1 MPEKCES
8 LEELRWM
15 PGLEECDLKMYLRAA
30 RSMAAFAGMCDGGSA
45 EDGCLAASRDD
56 TTINALQ
63 LLHESNYDTGKA
75 LQALVKSPVPK
86 GIDKKWTEE
95 EQKRFVKGLRL
106 YGKNFFKIRKELLSH
121 KETPD
126 LVEYYYLWKKT
137 PQAASARPHRRH
149 RRCVLRRIRTQ
160 NNNNNNPNVQNKST
174 SNKDNDNVA
183 ASSASEDEADQTD
196 DSDSQINS
204 DLACSNCNTIAKELH
219 QTGKDRS
226 LLCNEC
232 RSYLKRYGDHR
243 PIGSNKSSTT
253 TTTDSINKSTSSNLH
268 TNNNNNNNCNSNNK
282 MDDEQFSTTASQ
294 LSNGKP
300 NLRVRRNKSDK
311 NSKFE
316 LNRGNSKSSENSSP
330 ERNSDANPLE
340 IETTNGDATSVTITG
355 TGNDNENKKIDPIL
369 NISNKKRHYSSVNNN
384 NDNFNGCDGNNQQ
397 QESNDEQLDND
408 IKRKKLSSSLD
419 DDDDGLDSDQSK
431 PDESAINLNEDVNK
445 IIEKIKDSS
454 PENDSHDN
462 DDDDDDDNNST
473 TAKIAKSEY
482 REKDNADGTSVTD
495 VSAKLES
502 IESKND
508 LDTKDSDET
517 KFSDRIREDD
527 DQIMIKTTKDDS
539 NDDGHLDSQQKSESS
554 AEPLS
559 SDHSDAKPMIKDEP
573 PYSPPQDLSS
583 SSSRQ
588 EKPCLAEQQ
597 NPSVP
602 FSTISMIRGSSSPTV
617 ASTISSIIKKEDN
630 VTAVNYSTTNTVNL
644 SSTSA
649 STKLSPP
656 SSSSISPSPN
666 HHPAHHSLHPGG
678 PPPLPPPIPP
688 TSSSFNFHSSL
699 PPMPPIPSDR
709 SQFPYLVPP
718 LNFSSPHQ
726 HDPISMKSIS
736 EKDSANVG
744 QSNESLKGSRDEKQ
758 RDGQETGSGKSGNS
772 SNKNESGRRLPSPRT
787 SVPSSTAPT
796 FPSLGN
802 FNELQM
808 DEMSMYLAN
817 NNSLHFPTVPPFMTS
832 PNDPFLLSHP
842 NFPGLPPGSDR
853 LPFNPLMNYPPGFP
867 HGLPGLPF
875 MPPWPQYAAA
885 TRLPQGAFPSS
896 FLPPPPGSNSSGNIG
911 GPGSSAAASHSPHSQ
926 MSSKSK
932 SPITSQS
939 SSHHGSSSHLPS
951 NKSSHDNKDV
961 FDPRRDFYQHDEEDF
976 DSSYLPRGPSPEP
989 KIEDSECHRSHS
1001 AIFLRHWN
1009 RGEYNSCAR
1018 TDLTFKPAP
1027 ESHLSRRRE
1036 ERARKAAEKERE
1048 EHKKSAEKSA
1058 AEMKSNHGSNQPGM
1072 VGDNSH
1078 LGSMGGRRTPRN
1090 FDTPALRQLGEYA
1103 RPHTAYSPFSHP
1115 SLGHPMNPMNPNLP
1129 LSLHSSAGGP
1139 SGQIDQMALAQLM
1152 LKERMEAE
1160 EKQKMMEKQ
1169 KEMEQMK
1176 SRSQSQTPQH
1186 NQQPQQP
1193 PPSMPSTSS
1202 GSLFD
1207 PHLLD
1212 MQRRLA
1218 QSTAPSMPNSTM
1230 ANHSNTS
1237 SANAA
1242 MSLAGANPGLN
1253 PFMLFSPNDREIQ
1266 QMAAAADAAR
1276 FQANADRLGSL
1287 SADHIFR
1294 LQMGLA
1300 NPDSLHPGASGPGNS
1315 GPGSSFQHP
1324 SLHPSSA
1331 SAQNAAAAAAAEQAA
1346 AAQAA
1351 LANAAA
1357 IGMPGSQ
1364 FDPASLHAAAAAA
1377 AAAGHNLLQSGA
1389 YPSRPGS
1396 IMPRP
1401 SELSQQ
1407 SSLYRSFEDQL
1418 NHQFSAQALSAQ
1430 SQALQHEQF
1439 QRQMLM
1445 ERERLI
1451 VHQHQI
1457 LHEEFLRREAASRR
1471 PM

>member
-1 MPEKCES
+1 MPEKCEL

-160 NNNNNNPNVQNKST
+160 NNSNNNSNNPNVQNKSN

-232 RSYLKRYGDHR
+232 RSYLKKFGEHR
-243 PIGSNKSSTT
+243 PICVNKSSSTT
-253 TTTDSINKSTSSNLH
+253 TSTTTTATTDLINKSTSSNLH
-268 TNNNNNNNCNSNNK
+268 INNNNNK
-282 MDDEQFSTTASQ
+282 MEDEQFSTTASQ

-311 NSKFE
+311 SSKFE

-340 IETTNGDATSVTITG
+340 NETTNGDATSVTISG
-355 TGNDNENKKIDPIL
+355 TSNDNNNENKKNDTIL
-369 NISNKKRHYSSVNNN
+369 NISNKKRHYSSVNN

-397 QESNDEQLDND
+397 QESSTINDEQLDND

-454 PENDSHDN
+454 PENDSQDN
-462 DDDDDDDNNST
+462 DDDDDDNSG
-473 TAKIAKSEY
+473 TAAKMTKSEY
-482 REKDNADGTSVTD
+482 RDSDDADGTNMTD

-502 IESKND
+502 IESKNG

-527 DQIMIKTTKDDS
+527 DQMMMKSTKDDS
-539 NDDGHLDSQQKSESS
+539 NDGGHLDGQQKSESS
-554 AEPLS
+554 SIEPSS
-559 SDHSDAKPMIKDEP
+559 SDHLDHKPTLIKDEP

-588 EKPCLAEQQ
+588 EKPCLAEQH
-597 NPSVP
+597 NPPVP
-602 FSTISMIRGSSSPTV
+602 FSTISMIRGSSSPTM

-630 VTAVNYSTTNTVNL
+630 VTAVNYSTTSTTN
-644 SSTSA
+644 SSSISA
-649 STKLSPP
+649 STKVSPP
-656 SSSSISPSPN
+656 SSSSMSPSPN
-666 HHPAHHSLHPGG
+666 HHPAHHPLHLGG
-678 PPPLPPPIPP
+678 PPPPSLPPPIPP
-688 TSSSFNFHSSL
+688 TSSSFNFPPTL

-726 HDPISMKSIS
+726 HDPTSMKSIS
-736 EKDSANVG
+736 EKDSVNVG
-744 QSNESLKGSRDEKQ
+744 QSTETLKGSRDDKQ
-758 RDGQETGSGKSGNS
+758 RDGQETGSNKSGNS
-772 SNKNESGRRLPSPRT
+772 GNKGESGRSLPSPRT
-787 SVPSSTAPT
+787 SAPSSSAPS

-808 DEMSMYLAN
+808 DEMSKYMAN

-853 LPFNPLMNYPPGFP
+853 LPFNPIMNYPPGFP
-867 HGLPGLPF
+867 PGLPGLPF
-875 MPPWPQYAAA
+875 GLWSQYPAA

-896 FLPPPPGSNSSGNIG
+896 FLPPPPGSTTSGGNIG
-911 GPGSSAAASHSPHSQ
+911 VPGSSAAASHSPHSQ

-951 NKSSHDNKDV
+951 NKSHDNKDV
-961 FDPRRDFYQHDEEDF
+961 FDPRRDFYQHDEEEF
-976 DSSYLPRGPSPEP
+976 DSSFLHRGPSPEP

-1048 EHKKSAEKSA
+1048 EHKKSSEKSA
-1058 AEMKSNHGSNQPGM
+1058 AEMKSNHGSNPPGM
-1072 VGDNSH
+1072 VGDNAH

-1115 SLGHPMNPMNPNLP
+1115 SLGHPMNPNLP
-1129 LSLHSSAGGP
+1129 LSLHSSAAGP
-1139 SGQIDQMALAQLM
+1139 SGQIDQITLAQLM
-1152 LKERMEAE
+1152 LKERLEAE

-1176 SRSQSQTPQH
+1176 SRSQSQTQQH
-1186 NQQPQQP
+1186 NPAP
-1193 PPSMPSTSS
+1193 PPPPPPPTMPSTSS
-1202 GSLFD
+1202 AAGSLFD

-1218 QSTAPSMPNSTM
+1218 QSTAPSMPNSSM
-1230 ANHSNTS
+1230 ANNPNTS

-1242 MSLAGANPGLN
+1242 MSL
-1253 PFMLFSPNDREIQ
+1253 
-1266 QMAAAADAAR
+1266 AAADAAR
-1276 FQANADRLGSL
+1276 FQANADRLGGL

-1300 NPDSLHPGASGPGNS
+1300 NPDALHPGASAPGSGGPG
-1315 GPGSSFQHP
+1315 PSFQHPSHP

-1331 SAQNAAAAAAAEQAA
+1331 SAQNAAAAAEQAA

-1377 AAAGHNLLQSGA
+1377 AAAGHPLLQSSA
-1389 YPSRPGS
+1389 YPSRPAS
-1396 IMPRP
+1396 IIPRP

-1457 LHEEFLRREAASRR
+1457 LQEEFLRQREAASRR